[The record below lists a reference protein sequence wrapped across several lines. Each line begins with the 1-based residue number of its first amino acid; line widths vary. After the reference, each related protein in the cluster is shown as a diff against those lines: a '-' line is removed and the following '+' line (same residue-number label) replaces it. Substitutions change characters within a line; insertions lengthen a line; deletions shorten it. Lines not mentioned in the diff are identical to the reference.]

1 MRGQF
6 SRAFWASVLVILG
19 VAGVGHAQNP
29 WVRSKA
35 GFYLQAAWQTTPR
48 YKEIFGSTGK
58 DQPLDRQ
65 LTESTLHLYGEYGIT
80 RHTTLVVSL
89 PYRFQK
95 AGKFLENT
103 PAPQTNAGSLNG
115 LGNTSI
121 GLRHAILNGNWPLT
135 GFLRVDLPV
144 DKFNNNAGLRTGYRS
159 LTVLPMLS
167 TGKKSSQ
174 SYWFAYAGYAFRTR
188 DYSAYINAGLEA
200 GYRIRKVW
208 AIAFSELVL
217 PPYTGKRPDLST
229 NNLLTGLYVNEQTY
243 WSLGLK
249 GVFEM
254 HRFWG
259 FTASTTSRVVGELVP
274 QRPTFSVGAYFRWD

>member
-1 MRGQF
+1 MRWRFLRIFCGILL
-6 SRAFWASVLVILG
+6 AALG
-19 VAGVGHAQNP
+19 VVTSGYAQSP

-48 YKEIFGSTGK
+48 YKEIFSATGK

-80 RHTTLVVSL
+80 RLTTLVVTL
-89 PYRFQK
+89 PFRFQK
-95 AGKFLENT
+95 AGEFLENT
-103 PAPQTNAGSLNG
+103 PSPQTNAGSLSG

-144 DKFNNNAGLRTGYRS
+144 DNYNNDTGLRTGYRS

-167 TGKKSSQ
+167 TGKKFSQ
-174 SYWFAYAGYAFRTR
+174 SYWFVYTGYAFRTR
-188 DYSAYINAGLEA
+188 NYNAYTNAGLEA

-217 PPYTGKRPDLST
+217 PTSSDKQPDLDPS
-229 NNLLTGLYVNEQTY
+229 NLLTGLYVNGQAY
-243 WSLGLK
+243 LSLGLK
-249 GVFEM
+249 GIFEV

-259 FTASTTSRVVGELVP
+259 LTASVTGVGWGKLVP
-274 QRPTFSVGAYFRWD
+274 KQPAFGVGAYFKWD

>member
-6 SRAFWASVLVILG
+6 SRAFWAIFLVILG
-19 VAGVGHAQNP
+19 VASVGNAQSP

-48 YKEIFGSTGK
+48 YKEIFSATGK

-80 RHTTLVVSL
+80 RLTTLVVSL

-103 PAPQTNAGSLNG
+103 PSPLTNAGSLNG
-115 LGNTSI
+115 LGNASI
-121 GLRHAILNGNWPLT
+121 GLRYAILNGNWPLT
-135 GFLRVDLPV
+135 GFLRVDLPAN
-144 DKFNNNAGLRTGYRS
+144 KYNNASGLSIGYHS
-159 LTVLPMLS
+159 LTVSPMLS
-167 TGKKSSQ
+167 TGQKSSQ
-174 SYWFAYAGYAFRTR
+174 MYWFAYAGYALRTR
-188 DYSAYINAGLEA
+188 DYNAYTNAGLEA

-208 AIAFSELVL
+208 AIAFSELIL
-217 PPYTGKRPDLST
+217 PTPSDKQPDLSA
-229 NNLLTGLYVNEQTY
+229 NNLRTGLYVNEQYY
-243 WSLGLK
+243 WSLGVR
-249 GVFEM
+249 GIFEM

-259 FTASTTSRVVGELVP
+259 FTASATGRVVGEKVP
-274 QRPTFSVGAYFRWD
+274 QRPTFAVGAYFRWD